1 MYEIAFKQYI
11 NIAWVVG
18 LKELMNVLHEVCE
31 AGDWV

>member
-1 MYEIAFKQYI
+1 MDEIVLSSVLM
-11 NIAWVVG
+11 WVVG